1 MSKKNTGRKAKNLK
15 IKERL
20 VRRQAQALVRE
31 AEQVVEAPDVEGYAR
46 AAYAIAYMDGL
57 VAAADIADEAR
68 TIGAARKAI
77 AELAGSFAA
86 SMKEGVD
93 A

>member
-1 MSKKNTGRKAKNLK
+1 MGKKNTGRKAKNLK
-15 IKERL
+15 IKERQ

-31 AEQVVEAPDVEGYAR
+31 AEQVVEAPVVDDNAVKV
-46 AAYAIAYMDGL
+46 AYLTGL
-57 VAAADIADEAR
+57 VAALEIAQEAR

-77 AELAGSFAA
+77 ETAVQGYQSVAW
-86 SMKEGVD
+86 KEKVD

>member
-31 AEQVVEAPDVEGYAR
+31 AEQVVEIPAIDRDR
-46 AAYAIAYMDGL
+46 AVKLAYMDGI

-77 AELAGSFAA
+77 AELAESFAA
-86 SMKEGVD
+86 SVKEAVG

>member
-1 MSKKNTGRKAKNLK
+1 MSNKNTGRKAKNLK
-15 IKERL
+15 IKERQ

-31 AEQVVEAPDVEGYAR
+31 AEQVVEAPAVDDRATKLAFMEGL
-46 AAYAIAYMDGL
+46 M
-57 VAAADIADEAR
+57 VASQIVQEAR

-77 AELAGSFAA
+77 DAA
-86 SMKEGVD
+86 VTESRAFVIKEAVG

>member
-15 IKERL
+15 IKERQ

-31 AEQVVEAPDVEGYAR
+31 AEQVVEAPVVDDR
-46 AAYAIAYMDGL
+46 ATNIAFMDGL
-57 VAAADIADEAR
+57 LAATRIADEAR

-77 AELAGSFAA
+77 WAA
-86 SMKEGVD
+86 VEAHAVVIKEAVG

>member
-15 IKERL
+15 IKERK

-31 AEQVVEAPDVEGYAR
+31 AEQVVEAP
-46 AAYAIAYMDGL
+46 AIDERDNSAMKLAFVNGL
-57 VAAADIADEAR
+57 MEALGIAEAAR

-77 AELAGSFAA
+77 EAA
-86 SMKEGVD
+86 VEAQGASKETVD